1 MVALSE
7 LENIVKQSDP
17 NNKAQKYLNKYES
30 DENTFFQALTNIP
43 SSAQQ
48 FGSDIITPFLHP
60 IKTAKSIGQLGSS
73 VVNLFRSGDQGN
85 EELAKQ
91 VGNFFV
97 QRYGSLENIKKT
109 FATDPVGMLSDVSI
123 ILTGGGALAAKAP
136 AMAGTVGNVVKTAGK
151 VIDPINVA
159 SKAVS
164 AASPIVSAPLTAAL
178 GMTTGAGGEALR
190 QGFQAGKV
198 GGDTAEAFTSSMRGT
213 ADAGEV
219 VTDATKAMA
228 EISDQSKKI
237 YKGGMNKL
245 QLDEVDLKFS
255 DLKTDINKLIE
266 KKKFGGEFTISTRAE
281 TKLKSLQSIINKWEK
296 NPKMHNAKGF
306 DMLKRKIDAEY
317 PPGIKVGDEGIMVTE
332 IRKAIY
338 DKIIE
343 KVPAYKDVMKTYE
356 QAITLEKQMLREL
369 SLRNPDKSK
378 AATILRKLQSVMR
391 NNANT
396 NWGKRLDYVKLL
408 DEANLDANIITKLA
422 GQSLSSI
429 APRGLAQGGANLQL
443 AGLTYGAATGAFNPV
458 GLIPS
463 IIASSPRAMGELAYG
478 AGKFSNVANQVLPKV
493 SAISRPARP
502 AGLLEQQ
509 NESLIKR
516 GLLQ

>member
-17 NNKAQKYLNKYES
+17 NNKAQKHLNEYES

-151 VIDPINVA
+151 VVDPINVA
-159 SKAVS
+159 TKAVS

-198 GGDTAEAFTSSMRGT
+198 GGDTAEAFTSSMRGKT
-213 ADAGEV
+213 DMAEV
-219 VTDATKAMA
+219 VTDGTQAMKT
-228 EISDQSKKI
+228 ISDQSKKT
-237 YKGGMNKL
+237 YKGGIDKL
-245 QLDEVDLKFS
+245 KLDKVELKFG
-255 DLKTDINKLIE
+255 DMKTSINNLIE
-266 KKKFGGEFTISTRAE
+266 SKKFGGEFTISQKAQN
-281 TKLKSLQSIINKWEK
+281 KLKSLQSIINKWEK
-296 NPKMHNAKGF
+296 NPNLHNAKGF
-306 DMLKRKIDAEY
+306 DMLKRRIDAEY
-317 PPGIKVGDEGIMVTE
+317 PQGLKVGDEGIIVTE
-332 IRKAIY
+332 VRKVVFDEIV
-338 DKIIE
+338 K
-343 KVPAYKDVMKTYE
+343 KVPAYKKVMKAYE
-356 QAITLEKQMLREL
+356 EAVTLEKQMLKEL
-369 SLRNPDKSK
+369 SLGNKSG
-378 AATILRKLQSVMR
+378 AGTILRKLQSVMR
-391 NNANT
+391 DNANT
-396 NWGKRLDYVKLL
+396 NWGKRYDYVKML

-422 GQSLSSI
+422 GQSLSSFV
-429 APRGLAQGGANLQL
+429 PRGLAQGGANLQL
-443 AGLTYGAATGAFNPV
+443 AGVGYGALSGAFNPAA
-458 GLIPS
+458 LIPS
-463 IIASSPRAMGELAYG
+463 LVASSPRAMGELSYG
-478 AGKFSNVANQVLPKV
+478 AGRFSNVANKVLPKV
-493 SAISRPARP
+493 SAVSRPARP

>member
-17 NNKAQKYLNKYES
+17 NNKAQKYLNEYES

-136 AMAGTVGNVVKTAGK
+136 AMAGTVGSAVKTAGK

-164 AASPIVSAPLTAAL
+164 AASPIVSAPLTAAV

-198 GGDTAEAFTSSMRGT
+198 GGDTAEAFTSSMRGAT
-213 ADAGEV
+213 DMGEV
-219 VTDATKAMA
+219 VTDATSAMKT
-228 EISDQSKKI
+228 ISDKSKTS
-237 YKGGMNKL
+237 YKGGMEKL
-245 QLDEVDLKFS
+245 KLGETKIDFGDVKKSVEKF
-255 DLKTDINKLIE
+255 IE
-266 KKKFGGEFTISTRAE
+266 SKKYGGEFTISMNAQN
-281 TKLKSLQSIINKWEK
+281 KLKKLTSIIKKWEK
-296 NPKMHNAKGF
+296 NPKQHNAKGL
-306 DMLKRKIDAEY
+306 DMLKRRIDAEY
-317 PPGIKVGDEGIMVTE
+317 PTGINVGDAGIIVTE
-332 IRKAIY
+332 IRKTVFDQIV
-338 DKIIE
+338 K
-343 KVPAYKDVMKTYE
+343 KVPEYKKVMKAYE
-356 QAITLEKQMLREL
+356 EAITLEKQMIREL
-369 SLRNPDKSK
+369 SLKNPDKSK
-378 AATILRKLQSVMR
+378 AGTILRKLQSVMR

-408 DEANLDANIITKLA
+408 DEANLDANLITKLA
-422 GQSLSSI
+422 GQSLSSFV
-429 APRGLAQGGANLQL
+429 PRGLAQGGANLQL
-443 AGLTYGAATGAFNPV
+443 ASLGYGAATGAFNPV